1 MSKILTTRT
10 DVTTHHV
17 RNSHVPTDNGT
28 SEPYHEYPRP
38 GASVL
43 VNHALYLAILAMHF
57 SGKPKRSLPADAPL
71 ANRKD
76 LKTLTHHYLYSYG
89 VETPWEADVTPS
101 HRAKAVST
109 IGKILLGDAILPQPK
124 APKKGK

>member
-10 DVTTHHV
+10 DTTTHHQ
-17 RNSHVPTDNGT
+17 RNSHVVVNNGT

-57 SGKPKRSLPADAPL
+57 SGKPKRSLPADTPL

-76 LKTLTHHYLYSYG
+76 LKAVVHHYLYSYG

-109 IGKILLGDAILPQPK
+109 IGKILLGDAIIPQPK
-124 APKKGK
+124 PKKGK